1 MQQLIVLF
9 SVGIILSCFSKSF
22 FVKFIHEGFNL
33 VAKSFGFNS
42 IESMVSYTIL
52 IINKSTTITVLI
64 TSITLSFTGFIES
77 WIFSPIYTYGVFIS
91 LMLAEAILGTLKAI
105 VKDKEKFNFDKFV
118 RIIPKFLAHT
128 FALSSAFHMA
138 KAEELFSWMP
148 STIFIFFGIQNFM
161 KCILHLVDLK
171 VLDGSFANF
180 MRDKFSQN
188 NEIKPAQYED
198 KPSGDQPAS

>member
-1 MQQLIVLF
+1 MYQLAVLF
-9 SVGIILSCFSKSF
+9 TIGIILSCFSKTF
-22 FVKFIHEGFNL
+22 FVKFIQDGFNL

-42 IESMVSYTIL
+42 MESMVSYTMMIS
-52 IINKSTTITVLI
+52 NKATTITVLI
-64 TSITLSFTGFIES
+64 TSFTLSFTGFIEN
-77 WIFSPIYTYGVFIS
+77 WVFSPLYTYAVFMS
-91 LMLAEAILGTLKAI
+91 LMMAEAILGTLKAI

-180 MRDKFSQN
+180 MREKFAQN
-188 NEIKPAQYED
+188 NEIKPVEYED
-198 KPSGDQPAS
+198 KPSGD